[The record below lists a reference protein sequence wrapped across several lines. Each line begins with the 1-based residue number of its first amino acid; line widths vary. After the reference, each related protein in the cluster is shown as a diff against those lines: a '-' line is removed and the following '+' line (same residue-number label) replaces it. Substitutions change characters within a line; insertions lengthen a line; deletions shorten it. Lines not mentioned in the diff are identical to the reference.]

1 MNEKQDNQ
9 LNIALETPLEQL
21 EKSRELSAGY
31 NVENDSWDLI
41 IKYFGDIGTIEPL
54 VNRIKPLSGGYATA
68 NANRIFVD
76 EIANLPNVIFVEK
89 PKNLEFAVLNG
100 KRQSCINEVQNDYFQ
115 LDNETEPG
123 NEVQPNNETQSNI
136 RRQIGIDEE
145 FFFNNKTPLFGRGVL
160 VGIIDS
166 GIDFT
171 TMPL

>member
-9 LNIALETPLEQL
+9 LNIALETSLEQL

-100 KRQSCINEVQNDYFQ
+100 KRN
-115 LDNETEPG
+115 LH
-123 NEVQPNNETQSNI
+123 
-136 RRQIGIDEE
+136 
-145 FFFNNKTPLFGRGVL
+145 K
-160 VGIIDS
+160 
-166 GIDFT
+166 
-171 TMPL
+171 